1 MTRETHSNKLMYGR
15 HALRQPGRVLLRLPT
30 PRGPLPSWV
39 REAVLSAAGGW
50 CTYCGSMGVRAEVVD
65 HVEPLEQGGA
75 DDITNLVPACR
86 SCNASKKDRTPEQ
99 WRKSLER
106 RHYGPPRWWDE
117 PPYPDFMDY
126 TDAGLT
132 ELISEAQSEVLAAAL
147 PHQERAAA
155 KMKAHVDRM
164 RANLRNLTP
173 SQREEVLGAL
183 RTLIDQYD
191 S

>member
-1 MTRETHSNKLMYGR
+1 MHGR
-15 HALRQPGRVLLRLPT
+15 PALRQPGRVLIRLPT

-50 CTYCGSMGVRAEVVD
+50 CTYCGSMAVRAEVVD

-99 WRKSLER
+99 WKKSLER
-106 RHYGPPRWWDE
+106 RHYGPARCWDE

-132 ELISEAQSEVLAAAL
+132 DLLSEAQSEVLAAAL
-147 PHQERAAA
+147 PYQERTIA
-155 KMKAHVDRM
+155 KMKVYVHRLD
-164 RANLRNLTP
+164 ANLRNLTP
-173 SQREEVLGAL
+173 CQREKVLDEL
-183 RTLIDQYD
+183 RALIDRYD
-191 S
+191 D